1 MKRFFFCFFVLVLLS
16 GTVVDNFFDCTITF
30 HKYFDFYIIDIDI
43 DILHFTLFYIVVI
56 KSHLRVVGLF
66 FRLLKSF

>member
-1 MKRFFFCFFVLVLLS
+1 MLLS

-43 DILHFTLFYIVVI
+43 DILHFTLSYIVVI
-56 KSHLRVVGLF
+56 IIKSHLCVVGLF
-66 FRLLKSF
+66 SDF